1 MRGMNGDT
9 KMKVAVLPAD
19 TGACGHS
26 RLVWPAEAVAAAYP
40 GWDVRVYDPRQV
52 RIPRGGTGEPKGLD
66 FEGLDLLVTQRVGT
80 RAVADLC
87 RFLQRRGTAVVL
99 DMDDAMWCLDPDNVA
114 YSSWNG
120 ERGGAHWE
128 HADRVAAFADMVT
141 VTTGALA
148 VRYGRHGRAMVL
160 PNRIPR
166 MALEAR
172 RPLRGGSPPVA
183 AWAGLLSTHPH
194 DPGVI
199 GDALKIAAGRGL
211 VQPGVLGDGYRT
223 GKIWGVPVKTYRTA
237 QLGMEYYRHLAM
249 FDIGLV
255 PLDLEGSSGEFN
267 AAKSSLKALEYAA
280 TGSAVIASPS
290 PANVEFAREVPIR
303 LAATPGE
310 WLEHLEDLANP
321 LVRMDQVEA
330 QLDALSAY
338 EWVLQDR
345 ATDWARAWMMAVE
358 HRRES

>member
-1 MRGMNGDT
+1 MGGMDGDRL
-9 KMKVAVLPAD
+9 KVAILPAD

-26 RLVWPAEAVAAAYP
+26 RLIWPAEAVSVLHP
-40 GWDVRVYDPRQV
+40 DWDIRVYDPRSV
-52 RIPRGGTGEPKGLD
+52 RMERGSKFRVHGLD
-66 FEGLDLLVTQRVGT
+66 VEGLDVLVTQRVGT

-87 RFLQRRGTAVVL
+87 GWVQRRGAAVVM

-114 YSSWNG
+114 YGAWNA
-120 ERGGAHWE
+120 ERGGTHWVQ
-128 HADRVAAFADMVT
+128 ADRVAESADLVT
-141 VTTGALA
+141 VTTSSLA
-148 VRYGRHGRAMVL
+148 DRYGKHGRAMVL

-166 MALEAR
+166 MALDAR
-172 RPLRGGSPPVA
+172 RPRQTSNPPVA

-199 GDALKIAAGRGL
+199 GEALKIAAGRGL

-237 QLGMEYYRHLAM
+237 RLGMEYYRHLAM

-255 PLDLEGSSGEFN
+255 PLDLEGSSAEFN

-310 WLEHLEDLANP
+310 WLEHLTELADP
-321 LVRMDQVEA
+321 VVRRTQVERQHA
-330 QLDALSAY
+330 ALSAY

-345 ATDWARAWMMAVE
+345 AADWARAWTMAVE
-358 HRRES
+358 TRRSS